1 MPLPRP
7 RSLLAV
13 TAAMTLLL
21 TACATG
27 EEEGGDGPVT
37 IDGGQPE
44 NPLIPGNTNEV
55 YGGDILDAIFSKL
68 VRYDP
73 ESAEPEN
80 DIAESIETEDDQTFT
95 ITIRDDW
102 TFHDGT
108 ELEARHFVDS
118 WNYSAYGP
126 HGFLNNYWFE
136 DIEGYHDLNPEDE
149 DAEPETDE
157 MSGLEIIDEHTFEV
171 TLNEPFANWPFQ
183 LGYTVYSPLP
193 DSFYDDPEAFGK
205 EPVGN
210 GPYEFASWTNN
221 EEITVDKWEDFPGE
235 EPGQVDSIQWRMYD
249 DQDTAYQDLIS
260 GNLDIMARLTPAAL
274 AGDVTRQTS
283 RTATSPRIRG

>member
-27 EEEGGDGPVT
+27 EEEGADGPVT

-44 NPLIPGNTNEV
+44 NPPIPGNTNEV

-73 ESAEPEN
+73 ASAEPEN
-80 DIAESIETEDDQTFT
+80 DIAEPIETDDSQTFT

-108 ELEARHFVDS
+108 ELEARHFEDS
-118 WNYSAYGP
+118 WNDSSSSP
-126 HGFLNNYWFE
+126 HGF
-136 DIEGYHDLNPEDE
+136 
-149 DAEPETDE
+149 
-157 MSGLEIIDEHTFEV
+157 V
-171 TLNEPFANWPFQ
+171 TS
-183 LGYTVYSPLP
+183 YS
-193 DSFYDDPEAFGK
+193 F
-205 EPVGN
+205 
-210 GPYEFASWTNN
+210 
-221 EEITVDKWEDFPGE
+221 
-235 EPGQVDSIQWRMYD
+235 
-249 DQDTAYQDLIS
+249 
-260 GNLDIMARLTPAAL
+260 
-274 AGDVTRQTS
+274 
-283 RTATSPRIRG
+283 